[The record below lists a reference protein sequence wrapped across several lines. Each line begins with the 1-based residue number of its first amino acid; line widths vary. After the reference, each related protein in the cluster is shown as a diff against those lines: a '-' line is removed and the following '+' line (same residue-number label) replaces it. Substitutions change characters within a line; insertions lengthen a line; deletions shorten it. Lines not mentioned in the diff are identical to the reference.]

1 MEMQA
6 GHRDFVLRTS
16 ETQLHAALVRL
27 DGIDGLDSEEHQNDE
42 NNNRNGAAIKAT
54 GQDIFET
61 VLAAPDDLF
70 QIGRAA
76 IVAAATAARPVRPL
90 PPWAATAALVVSST
104 AATPRAAAAI
114 LIAPGHQYL
123 FIKAS
128 PGSVR
133 KRMLACGGNID
144 PL

>member
-6 GHRDFVLRTS
+6 RHRNLILRTP

-27 DGIDGLDSEEHQNDE
+27 DGVDGLNAEENQNDE
-42 NNNRNGAAIKAT
+42 SDDRNRAAIEPAR
-54 GQDIFET
+54 QDILEA

-76 IVAAATAARPVRPL
+76 IAAATAARPVRSL
-90 PPWAATAALVVSST
+90 PPWAATAALVVSATT
-104 AATPRAAAAI
+104 AAAPRAAAAI

-128 PGSVR
+128 PDPVR
-133 KRMLACGGNID
+133 KRLLACGGNMD

>member
-6 GHRDFVLRTS
+6 RHRNFILRTP

-27 DGIDGLDSEEHQNDE
+27 DGVDGLDAEENQNDE
-42 NNNRNGAAIKAT
+42 NNDRNRAAVEAAR
-54 GQDIFET
+54 QDIPET

-76 IVAAATAARPVRPL
+76 ITAATAARPVRPL
-90 PPWAATAALVVSST
+90 PPWAATAALVVSAT
-104 AATPRAAAAI
+104 AAAPRAAAAI

-128 PGSVR
+128 PDSVR
-133 KRMLACGGNID
+133 KRLLACGGNID